1 MKSFL
6 KLVSMALV
14 VSLLFCAC
22 GSVEVPESEEES
34 VTIYTTEAATSVT
47 TEATTVTTT
56 EATTTTDATTTESA
70 TTVATTGE
78 EPEPEVVS
86 ISFPNEFFT
95 ELQEIFD
102 RYGINQ
108 NCDGDEENCTCDI
121 YNETT
126 DEEGNVTREKV
137 VSIYYMD
144 LETGYSFEIN
154 SGVHYPVASCVKIP
168 FVVYLYEKIAA
179 GEIDGETV
187 LTYEKRHYMG
197 GTGIIQNGEVGDQ
210 YTVMEL
216 LELSIIRSD
225 NIAFEML
232 KDLVDWDEFAG
243 YCEEYGCTHTED
255 TRLTQEKICT
265 ESAGAYARI
274 LAQFLE
280 SDNPY
285 VETFKSHLAITRI
298 PMIKSSYTIYRKY
311 GWSQY
316 AFHDIAYIEAEHPY
330 VLAIITNL
338 DGEENSDY
346 AFYEE
351 VSYLIEEYSV
361 AAWQDLSENSA
372 DNT

>member
-1 MKSFL
+1 MRRLIS
-6 KLVSMALV
+6 VAV
-14 VSLLFCAC
+14 IVSLLFCAC
-22 GSVEVPESEEES
+22 GRTETATEESE
-34 VTIYTTEAATSVT
+34 VTIYTTEA
-47 TEATTVTTT
+47 TVATTT
-56 EATTTTDATTTESA
+56 EATTTTEAATTEATTVTEA
-70 TTVATTGE
+70 TTTVATTEE
-78 EPEPEVVS
+78 EPEPEVIS
-86 ISFPNEFFT
+86 ISFPDEFFT
-95 ELQEIFD
+95 KLQEIFD

-137 VSIYYMD
+137 ASIYYMD

-330 VLAIITNL
+330 VLAILTNL
-338 DGEENSDY
+338 EGEENSDY
-346 AFYEE
+346 SFYEE

-361 AAWQDLSENSA
+361 AAWAELSENSA